1 MFVEKYRPRTFDD
14 VIGLH
19 ESIKV
24 ATGSGEIPHFLFS
37 GSPGTGKTT
46 IAHIIINM
54 LGCEVLMLNASDEN
68 GINIMRGKVK
78 NFASTKSTDGKIKII
93 FLDEADALTPEAQ
106 FALRNLMEKYYQNC
120 RFILTCNFV
129 NKILEALQS
138 RCQHF
143 KFEKP
148 ALNDIVKRLKFIVKE
163 EHVKIVDEEIRTL
176 AELYFPDIRK
186 SIHKLE
192 SLHNEGKIITA
203 DMINKDQLL
212 VHDLFT
218 KLKNDKLTPIRQWVL
233 DNNVDYDQLLVE
245 MSTYIWKNKKLFG
258 NKCVPILIHI
268 GKSNRNINSVVSKD
282 IEFTDLLLNIVTT
295 LNK

>member
-192 SLHNEGKIITA
+192 SLH
-203 DMINKDQLL
+203 
-212 VHDLFT
+212 
-218 KLKNDKLTPIRQWVL
+218 
-233 DNNVDYDQLLVE
+233 
-245 MSTYIWKNKKLFG
+245 IWKNKKLFG